1 MSLDGQ
7 LRAALNQEADML
19 NAPAPDMDR
28 LISGGRAR
36 RRRRTL
42 ARTGIAAALVAVLV
56 GGGAYGVM
64 QIDSGTAVEPAQPP
78 STTTTPET
86 FRDLDGD
93 PLEPGTYRVA
103 VGADASGVA
112 IGADLTF
119 DDEAWNANDFPV
131 LLKAGRYGGVAVY
144 QPAALA
150 AGDGCSNEEPN
161 RDVADSPQALAEQL
175 ALLPQSTVAQPP
187 APAQAFGR
195 DAVHLRLR
203 IDNDCGTSR
212 YYRVAESELGA
223 QHGISYNLAT
233 KEVVIDFW
241 VFDVDGDPVV
251 VDVWHEAGAT
261 TRAAGRDRA
270 RSRLDHLH
278 ALTRCRRGGL
288 EPCELSGLPGPRPAR
303 RVPRPPAGPPR

>member
-1 MSLDGQ
+1 
-7 LRAALNQEADML
+7 ML

-42 ARTGIAAALVAVLV
+42 ARTGIAAVLVAVLV

-86 FRDLDGD
+86 FQDLDGD

-131 LLKAGRYGGVAVY
+131 LLKEGRYGGVAVY

-150 AGDGCSNEEPN
+150 AGDGCSNENPN

-203 IDNDCGTSR
+203 IDHDCGTSR

-223 QHGISYNLAT
+223 QHGICVQLL
-233 KEVVIDFW
+233 
-241 VFDVDGDPVV
+241 
-251 VDVWHEAGAT
+251 HEGGHHRLLGRRGRRAPGRGRRVARGGRHD
-261 TRAAGRDRA
+261 RAAGRDRA